1 MWNPFRRRRIAE
13 AIGPPE
19 LLALMEHETY
29 VKVLGV
35 TADDAPLPLLALVAR
50 YDLCPLC
57 CAEALLDTAHD
68 LQATAAEVVV
78 RRHSTAHLRPMHTI
92 CPPDQP
98 IPDTKGATDEHGA
111 TLQELPAQ
119 GAAFSDRLP
128 RLNDHLG
135 IGGGRPLDAG

>member
-35 TADDAPLPLLALVAR
+35 TADDAPLPLLALIAR
-50 YDLCPLC
+50 YDLCSLC
-57 CAEALLDTAHD
+57 CAEALLDAAND
-68 LQATAAEVVV
+68 LHAGAGEDLL
-78 RRHSTAHLRPMHTI
+78 RRHHAAHLRPLHTI
-92 CPPDQP
+92 CPPGQP
-98 IPDTKGATDEHGA
+98 IPDAKGATDGYRPPFQALRDEGA
-111 TLQELPAQ
+111 PPR
-119 GAAFSDRLP
+119 DRLP
-128 RLNDHLG
+128 RINDGLG